1 MSFSILR
8 QSPSTEVHA
17 MSQPRQLDNPLYRL
31 IRNEDIK
38 GFNAQKAADGP
49 IDLSSGDFRGLD
61 LPTLDASRVLFTDAS
76 FRGADLRGLD
86 LRNTCMRG
94 ASLAHAQISGAYF
107 PEELSAD
114 EILMSMNFGTR
125 LRYRTK

>member
-1 MSFSILR
+1 
-8 QSPSTEVHA
+8 
-17 MSQPRQLDNPLYRL
+17 MSQPHQLDSPLYRL
-31 IRNEDIK
+31 IRNENVA
-38 GFNAQKAADGP
+38 GFNAQKPKEGE

-61 LPTLDASRVLFTDAS
+61 LRTLNADRVRFTDAY

-86 LRNTCMRG
+86 LRNTCLQG

-125 LRYRTK
+125 LRYRTKQA